1 MRLIP
6 TKARRR
12 GGDLARRTASVGLPL
27 ARLRSEMDRLFERFF
42 QEPWT
47 ALTEAFAPARAWM
60 PLVDVLD
67 SEKEVTVRAE
77 VPGLGP
83 QDVEV
88 TLSGNTLVLRGEK
101 KEEREERGQAYYR
114 AERRYGAFQ
123 RAIPL
128 PAGVD
133 PDQVSAEYDKGIL
146 TVRIAKKEEAKPKRI
161 EVVTRK

>member
-1 MRLIP
+1 MKLIP
-6 TKARRR
+6 ARSRRR
-12 GGDLARRTASVGLPL
+12 GGEIARSAETAGPPL

-42 QEPWT
+42 QEPWA
-47 ALTEAFAPARAWM
+47 ALTETFGPGRAWT
-60 PLVDVLD
+60 PSVDVLD

-83 QDVEV
+83 EDVEV
-88 TLSGNTLVLRGEK
+88 TLSGTTLLLRGEK

-133 PDQVSAEYDKGIL
+133 PDKVSAEYDKGVL
-146 TVRIAKKEEAKPKRI
+146 TVRIAKSEQARPKRI
-161 EVVTRK
+161 EVVPRR